1 MEISKYWVETPIA
14 QFQAKGKMQ
23 SMADEPPRLRIVSFA
38 IHSARG
44 LIRDQTTRRWAM
56 FITLVVGMFMVFL
69 GTTFLQPLLSSREHP
84 GWFAFFW
91 GACAWFTLTAL
102 LLALFDLL
110 ILQVQ
115 DRAARKILRKKL
127 NRE

>member
-1 MEISKYWVETPIA
+1 
-14 QFQAKGKMQ
+14 MQ

-56 FITLVVGMFMVFL
+56 FITLVVAMFMVFF
-69 GTTFLQPLLSSREHP
+69 GTTFLQPLLSPREHP
-84 GWFAFFW
+84 GWFVFFW
-91 GACAWFTLTAL
+91 VTCAWFTVTAL

-110 ILQVQ
+110 ILRVQ
-115 DRAARKILRKKL
+115 DRAARKVLREKL